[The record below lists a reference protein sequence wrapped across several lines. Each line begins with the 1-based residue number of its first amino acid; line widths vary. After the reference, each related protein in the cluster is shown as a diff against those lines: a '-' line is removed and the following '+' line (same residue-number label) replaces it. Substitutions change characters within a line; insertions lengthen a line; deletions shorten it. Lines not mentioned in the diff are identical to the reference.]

1 MPTPCSRKYSRV
13 CAASPRPFSRN
24 VSTAT
29 ANSPAGS
36 SSASALWSVSE
47 CALNPS
53 TRRAAPTAKAMD
65 VMSTSPSGIIAV
77 TDAIVAV
84 SASTHAPVRHACR
97 HPPRT
102 CIWALR
108 TRSPTGP
115 IAQPTQPSTRLI
127 ESRSSDPTSE
137 NRFASPA
144 NALA

>member
-1 MPTPCSRKYSRV
+1 
-13 CAASPRPFSRN
+13 
-24 VSTAT
+24 
-29 ANSPAGS
+29 
-36 SSASALWSVSE
+36 
-47 CALNPS
+47 
-53 TRRAAPTAKAMD
+53 MD
-65 VMSTSPSGIIAV
+65 VVSASPSGIIAV

-84 SASTHAPVRHACR
+84 SASTHVPVRHACR

-137 NRFASPA
+137 NRFDSPA